1 MAERLFV
8 SQSEANRVQSLVPA
22 YLGVLNDLSMMVDNE
37 RITPPFRTGPATIFA
52 KMVALAASPTPDTN
66 SADYTRIYA
75 YAYQYIGE
83 RFGIV

>member
-8 SQSEANRVQSLVPA
+8 SQTEANRVQALVPA
-22 YLGVLNDLSMMVDNE
+22 YLGIINDLSVMVDNE
-37 RITPPFRTGPATIFA
+37 RFTPPFRPPTAAMFA
-52 KMVALAASPTPDTN
+52 KMITIAASPSPEGSSDF
-66 SADYTRIYA
+66 ARIYA